1 MNLCVTINPDT
12 IWYRGNN
19 LTAVGYSITAWL
31 VQAVKYEYRDY
42 FTKKRAFED
51 NPFWEYPVPKWV
63 RDKWDSWDY
72 CCLMAVQELVALN
85 GYNIPLY
92 FSWPVDVVENVKTL
106 PFRIPC

>member
-1 MNLCVTINPDT
+1 MNLCVTKNPDT

-72 CCLMAVQELVALN
+72 LLLFYCSP
-85 GYNIPLY
+85 GTGGTI
-92 FSWPVDVVENVKTL
+92 
-106 PFRIPC
+106 RIHRPIILQLAGRGC